1 MATPFD
7 LLAAAEA
14 VHEQASQA
22 YESTRRTGDPLA
34 IYHAYNRRAR
44 AYAALLVAREATEAP
59 DAEAIEDEAQ
69 ASGWYGQLLAA

>member
-1 MATPFD
+1 MPTPSSPLAT
-7 LLAAAEA
+7 AEA
-14 VHEQASQA
+14 THEQASQA
-22 YESTRRTGDPLA
+22 LESARRTGDPLA

-44 AYAALLVAREATEAP
+44 AYAALLVVQEAAEAP